1 MRRRLTVD
9 HVQSDPAAAVR
20 VWHMRLGEGANRNID
35 LGLEPIEVDRID
47 PLDLD
52 DHVAAPDPAAD
63 GLQIK
68 ATRPH
73 AASLPVIEQ
82 AVAGRG
88 NIALVLVTLKRG
100 EVDQRIVGEERVGP
114 SRIVT

>member
-1 MRRRLTVD
+1 M
-9 HVQSDPAAAVR
+9 QGDPAAAVR
-20 VWHMRLGEGANRNID
+20 VWHVRLGEGASRNID
-35 LGLEPIEVDRID
+35 LGLEQVEVDRVE

-52 DHVAAPDPAAD
+52 DQVVAPDPAAD

-68 ATRPH
+68 ATRPN

-88 NIALVLVTLKRG
+88 NVALVLVTLERG
-100 EVDQRIVGEERVGP
+100 EVDQRIVCEERVGP